1 MQLTS
6 LALSLCKWDGVDPII
21 LAGTDLAS
29 VFNDRNIE
37 FPYIDCAALHLQAIM
52 QGARA

>member
-6 LALSLCKWDGVDPII
+6 LALTLCKRDGVDTIL
-21 LAGTDLAS
+21 LAGTDLALI
-29 VFNDRNIE
+29 FNDRNIE

-52 QGARA
+52 EGARA